1 MFDMHL
7 VSNYVKMQ
15 SSVNTQR
22 FLWTKS
28 ISALPVQAIQSPCY
42 TEPALHNVHE
52 EFCFLLVGIFRRRTD
67 KPNGLIFLGRTCT
80 ADVFC
85 TPTRCFAVVKSAYQ
99 CGIWLAGIGK
109 SHWSCLPASVC
120 CSTHSDYWDALITF
134 KCEAF
139 WKLNADHDYS
149 FSITLSCVVTAISN
163 LTCYSLF
170 LILFDSSVL
179 LWGLM
184 LFDNSFSKT

>member
-1 MFDMHL
+1 MDKINQCFTSASHSEPMLHRA
-7 VSNYVKMQ
+7 ST
-15 SSVNTQR
+15 SQR
-22 FLWTKS
+22 TRGILFSAGWNIQKKNWQTKW
-28 ISALPVQAIQSPCY
+28 PD
-42 TEPALHNVHE
+42 
-52 EFCFLLVGIFRRRTD
+52 FC
-67 KPNGLIFLGRTCT
+67 LGRTCT